1 MYPVTG
7 RPTYVMLIRAID
19 VSDSISSEKMNE
31 LTQDFGIAMLSELQS
46 GRRIEPKFE
55 INKIAVQVIRDFI
68 AVDPFTGIG
77 HLKEWKRHLDAQKK
91 STHNNMSWE
100 QYVEHRVNESGGK

>member
-1 MYPVTG
+1 MMITSAV
-7 RPTYVMLIRAID
+7 D
-19 VSDSISSEKMNE
+19 VSDSISAERMNK

-46 GRRIEPKFE
+46 GQRMEPKFE
-55 INKIAVQVIRDFI
+55 INKMAVQVIREFI
-68 AVDPFTGIG
+68 AVDPFTGIA
-77 HLKEWKRHLDAQKK
+77 HLREWKGHLDAQGK

>member
-1 MYPVTG
+1 MITSPV
-7 RPTYVMLIRAID
+7 D
-19 VSDSISSEKMNE
+19 VSDSISAEKMNE

-46 GRRIEPKFE
+46 GRRIEPRFE
-55 INKIAVQVIRDFI
+55 INKMAVQVIRDFI

-77 HLKEWKRHLDAQKK
+77 HLKEWKGHLDAQEK

-100 QYVEHRVNESGGK
+100 KYVEHRVNESGGK